1 MKKRIIITGIIV
13 AIVHLVLAIGS
24 VMVAFGSGMEAFDN
38 PDYQPTV
45 IERLAEWTAGVLM
58 QPGMSLWTP
67 WMSKN
72 MPNVVEWM
80 LCVGNSF
87 LWGFA
92 IAMLINVRALAT
104 KKESDNKAFG
114 ATS

>member
-13 AIVHLVLAIGS
+13 AVVHLALAIGS
-24 VMVAFGSGMEAFDN
+24 VMVAFGFGMEAFDN

-45 IERLAEWTAGVLM
+45 IERLVDRTAGVLM

-80 LCVGNSF
+80 LCVGNSL

-92 IAMLINVRALAT
+92 IALLMNVRALAT
-104 KKESDNKAFG
+104 KKGSDNKSIQ
-114 ATS
+114 ATP